1 MTKTKFT
8 CFLFLGFLFS
18 VLMAQSQPYSLKGRS
33 CIELNLGLWHES
45 SAGNESAFTG
55 MTSTAK
61 TNGFIGGL
69 TYNYWLHEYLSV
81 SVTAGVLAG
90 EATSTMSLRGMSQE
104 ASSVI
109 PILLGVRYYVPKPS
123 TDDQARP
130 FLAVAVGPFMGFE
143 AENSLSRQGTRSET
157 SLGLRLGGGIDI
169 LVSQNFKLGAN
180 VGYSVMTDYST
191 PIGARRN
198 YNGPDFSLGFGF
210 IFGGSEP

>member
-1 MTKTKFT
+1 MTKRKFT
-8 CFLFLGFLFS
+8 CFFLLGIFMSGL
-18 VLMAQSQPYSLKGRS
+18 VTEAQPYTMKGRS

-45 SAGNESAFTG
+45 KAGNESGISG
-55 MTSTAK
+55 MISIAK

-69 TYNYWLHEYLSV
+69 SYNYWLQEYLSV
-81 SVTAGVLAG
+81 TIAAGVLAA
-90 EATSTMSLRGMSQE
+90 EATSSMTLRGMSQQ

-169 LVSQNFKLGAN
+169 LVSQDFKLGAN
-180 VGYSVMTDYST
+180 VGYSLMTDYST

-198 YNGPDFSLGFGF
+198 YNGPDFSLGFGI
-210 IFGGSEP
+210 IFGGP